1 MKHVKLLTIML
12 AMLVCLA
19 PAMAQEIGTTNLTG
33 EVQKAA
39 KAKLIDTV
47 TITDTDAIETTEDG
61 TVIEEAS
68 ETVVTEQSS
77 NFLTM
82 QLKYTYASH
91 YIWRGREKFPDNDSC
106 NNQYSLAASLDI
118 AQMLGQEAGTF
129 GRVNGAIFFQ
139 TSNNR
144 YTRDLQEVD
153 YTVSYAYDFDA
164 IGLTTEVGFIYY
176 AYPGMSGYNTQE
188 LFFKLGMNDG
198 LIMQALGIGD
208 GTPLLNPTLAVYFDI
223 DEAAGGTWTELGM
236 SHDFVLSE
244 LGCADIAVLKDL
256 TLGANM
262 TMGWACGYPESN
274 SGKAGNNGGNAYYHN
289 DTNSG
294 MTNNFGLTA
303 DLDLQSMLDL
313 PDCMAMNLGAFLNY
327 TCSMDSNKPFVDVL
341 WGGVSL
347 SVGF

>member
-1 MKHVKLLTIML
+1 MKHVKLLTILL
-12 AMLVCLA
+12 AMLACVA

-39 KAKLIDTV
+39 KAKRIDTV
-47 TITDTDAIETTEDG
+47 TITDTDAIETMDDG

-82 QLKYTYASH
+82 QLKYTYASR
-91 YIWRGREKFPDNDSC
+91 YIWRGREKFPENDSC

-118 AQMLGQEAGTF
+118 AQMLGQEAGKF

-139 TSNNR
+139 TGNNSD
-144 YTRDLQEVD
+144 TRDLQEVD
-153 YTVSYAYDFDA
+153 YTVSYSYDFDE

-176 AYPGMSGYNTQE
+176 AYPGMSGANTQE

-198 LIMQALGIGD
+198 LIMQGLLGIGD

-262 TMGWACGYPESN
+262 TLGWACGYPESN
-274 SGKAGNNGGNAYYHN
+274 SGRDTAYYEN

-294 MTNNFGLTA
+294 MTNNFGMTA

-313 PDCMAMNLGAFLNY
+313 PDCMAMNLGVFMNY
-327 TCSMDSNKPFVDVL
+327 TCSMDANRPYVDVL